1 MFFVRMHRY
10 LLTLSTTDALC
21 LLLSLRNI
29 RENKNIFTKKKLNKL
44 SKKIKINHIQSQH
57 KQTHSNKKYAMS
69 QP

>member
-29 RENKNIFTKKKLNKL
+29 RENKNIFTKKKLNK
-44 SKKIKINHIQSQH
+44 
-57 KQTHSNKKYAMS
+57 
-69 QP
+69 